1 VGEELTGMANAHRL
15 AISGADSCTALATPR
30 HSDLCGRHALFVTA
44 MIVVMLAVYLLKGE
58 PPRWRWG
65 DRTKPRDD

>member
-1 VGEELTGMANAHRL
+1 VWTAVLFAFGRLLSGHR
-15 AISGADSCTALATPR
+15 GPY
-30 HSDLCGRHALFVTA
+30 ALFVTA
-44 MIVVMLAVYLLKGE
+44 MIVVMLAVYLAKGE